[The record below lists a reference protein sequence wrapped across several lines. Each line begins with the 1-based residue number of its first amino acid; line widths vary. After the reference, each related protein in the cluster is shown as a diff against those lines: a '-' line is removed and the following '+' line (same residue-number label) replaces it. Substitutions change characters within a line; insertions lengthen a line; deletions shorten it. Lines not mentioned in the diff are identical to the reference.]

1 MLIIV
6 TRPHLYLAFVL
17 FKMFINP
24 LPSLYKLAPYILAFS
39 VEKYREH
46 MYVRVCDAAIQWGAK
61 TQVQL
66 LPMFANLA
74 FQRGI
79 LQNPI
84 HFYDL
89 KNIT

>member
-1 MLIIV
+1 
-6 TRPHLYLAFVL
+6 
-17 FKMFINP
+17 
-24 LPSLYKLAPYILAFS
+24 
-39 VEKYREH
+39 

-66 LPMFANLA
+66 LPMFEKLSISK
-74 FQRGI
+74 RGI

-89 KNIT
+89 KNII

>member
-1 MLIIV
+1 
-6 TRPHLYLAFVL
+6 
-17 FKMFINP
+17 
-24 LPSLYKLAPYILAFS
+24 
-39 VEKYREH
+39 

-66 LPMFANLA
+66 LPMFENLA